1 MYNIYGFGRRIA
13 SYRKLAGLTQEELA
27 ARLNI
32 TAQAVSKW
40 ENEVCFPEITILPQL
55 AQELNTTI
63 EKLFGGKITNNGQSE
78 GAPLWSFPEAK
89 GKLKLVHTFQNVGCY
104 SDKEVAVT
112 TEDSVVFKDGSKAD
126 LRKQEITN
134 KGSENICFDF
144 ADEHYFFVNGDSGAA
159 STELNEV
166 FSGITSL
173 NLEITVADLQVVRS
187 KDSYT
192 RLEAVGTSVFI
203 GSIQVKQNG
212 TQLSIAQKL
221 QNYQR
226 NPADKIKLMLGQDLG
241 SELTVRVSGSGSGD
255 IQVPFKK
262 ASVWVS
268 GSGDLNL
275 TNVDYLSCRISG
287 SGDVTV
293 NKIGKAELV
302 ISGAGILKSP
312 NNGDLGSLAVKMSK
326 LNCNIDTLKRKF
338 LARDIN
344 ARGDRPDCK
353 YNLQWG
359 WGCSVGG
366 DRRIDREHSRKSS
379 IPEDK
384 PCAQWWA
391 LFNQLL
397 ALNISG
403 SIYIYKKGYKLTKR
417 NK

>member
-302 ISGAGILKSP
+302 ISGAGDIEV
-312 NNGDLGSLAVKMSK
+312 NEITGDLEVQVSGAGDVEIKSG
-326 LNCNIDTLKRKF
+326 NIDTFKAKISG
-338 LARDIN
+338 AGDIN
-344 ARGDRPDCK
+344 ARGVTARTA
-353 YNLQWG
+353 NIT
-359 WGCSVGG
+359 CSGVGDVVLG
-366 DRRIDREHSRKSS
+366 RVIEESIEKHSRKSS
-379 IPEDK
+379 IK
-384 PCAQWWA
+384 ILQR
-391 LFNQLL
+391 
-397 ALNISG
+397 G
-403 SIYIYKKGYKLTKR
+403 
-417 NK
+417 